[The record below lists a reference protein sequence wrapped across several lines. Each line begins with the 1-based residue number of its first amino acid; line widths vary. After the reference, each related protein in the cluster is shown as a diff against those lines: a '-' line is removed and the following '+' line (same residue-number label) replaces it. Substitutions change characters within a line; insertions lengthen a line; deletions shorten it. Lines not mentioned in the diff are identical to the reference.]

1 MKNLMAMVLLLSGL
15 LSLAKGE
22 GVFERF
28 KGEEALT
35 DKVVLIKVGENDLM
49 NPRSFDFW
57 KRILER
63 ANSEKARAVVFELHT
78 PGGAAFPTVELITEE
93 MRELDV
99 PSFALVNNK
108 AISAGAMIA
117 MGTDHI
123 YMVPNSLIG
132 SAGIIT
138 MGGEMDEVTRAKAE
152 SVFDA
157 YMQTVATDKGRNI
170 KVIRAMMFRDEENA
184 RELGSVT
191 VRKGA
196 LLTLTA
202 AQAVEDIEGEPLLA
216 KGIVKDLDALI
227 EAEGLQDFEVVVPER
242 SGFEKMAWTILFISP
257 ILIAVGMAAGYLEF
271 QSPGF
276 GVGGIVAIIAFTL
289 FFFGNFV
296 AGRLA
301 GYEMLAIFVIGIAL
315 IAVEIFVLPSFGIA
329 GLLGAGMVVISLLLS
344 MVDLSD
350 WDGFNTDAVDA
361 PNLVEV
367 LRVPIYSLFAG
378 LVGGSVLIALL
389 MRYVP
394 ELSFMKKLMVPATVG
409 MGTGIIEKLESG
421 ERIGQAGSAE
431 TDLRPSGKAMIDG
444 KIVDV
449 VAEGEFVL
457 KGERVRIIKEDG
469 MGVVVKK
476 VSIE

>member
-1 MKNLMAMVLLLSGL
+1 MVFLLS
-15 LSLAKGE
+15 SLVYGE
-22 GVFERF
+22 SFFERF
-28 KGEEALT
+28 KGEEPLT
-35 DKVVLIKVGENDLM
+35 DKVVVIKIGENDLM

-57 KRILER
+57 KRILAK

-93 MRELDV
+93 MRDLEV
-99 PSFALVNNK
+99 PSFALVDNK

-117 MGTDHI
+117 MGTDDI

-157 YMQTVATDKGRNI
+157 YMQTVARDKGRKI
-170 KVIRAMMFRDEENA
+170 EVIRAMMFRDEENP
-184 RELGSVT
+184 RKLGSVT

-202 AQAVEDIEGEPLLA
+202 EQAIEDVDGQPLLA
-216 KGIVKDLDALI
+216 KGIVKDLNALI
-227 EAEGLQDFEVVVPER
+227 SAEGLEEFEVVVPER
-242 SGFEKMAWTILFISP
+242 SGFEKMAWMILFMSP

-276 GVGGIVAIIAFTL
+276 GVGGIVAIIAFSL

-315 IAVEIFVLPSFGIA
+315 IMVELFVLPSFGIA
-329 GLLGAGMVVISLLLS
+329 GLLGVGMVVISLLLS
-344 MVDLSD
+344 MVDVSD
-350 WDGFNTDAVDA
+350 WEGFNTDAMDA

-367 LRVPIYSLFAG
+367 LTVPIYSLFTG
-378 LVGGSVLIALL
+378 VLGGSLLIALM
-389 MRYVP
+389 MRYLP
-394 ELSFMKKLMVPATVG
+394 ELPVMKKLMMPATLG
-409 MGTGIIEKLESG
+409 PGTGILDEVEAG
-421 ERIGQAGSAE
+421 ERAGVTGTAI
-431 TDLRPSGKAMIDG
+431 TDLRPSGKAMIAG
-444 KIVDV
+444 ELVDV
-449 VAEGEFVL
+449 IAEGEFVM
-457 KGERVRIIKEDG
+457 KGEVVRIIKEDG
-469 MGVVVKK
+469 MGVLVKRA
-476 VSIE
+476 